1 MRRSL
6 LRAAPLALAAM
17 LALSACVPS
26 EAEGDEL
33 VGHVSVT
40 SFEVAGPVPAPT
52 GGINR
57 AGSVRVPVRG
67 YEPVGDVQPW
77 ATLVWA
83 HGGSFI
89 RGTLDWPEA
98 DWVSRSF
105 AAAGLRVISVDYVL
119 ASDTVKAPA
128 PSNDVAAVVAW
139 AGAEYGGPLVVGGAS
154 AGAHLATLATL
165 AQAERA
171 PGRAAA
177 ALLLEYPTMHRT
189 QRVDPQLADA
199 VAALPEARRFR
210 ADRIAEM
217 YSFYLGNGLTDGGAL
232 VVGELPADRLA
243 LLPPTII
250 VNADADEL
258 RASGEEFADQ
268 LRAAGVPVTE
278 RIETGTVHGYLNR
291 PDESASAREQSAAT
305 MAHFVS
311 ELRRTLSL

>member
-1 MRRSL
+1 
-6 LRAAPLALAAM
+6 M

-40 SFEVAGPVPAPT
+40 SFEVAGSVPAPT
-52 GGINR
+52 SGINR
-57 AGSVRVPVRG
+57 AGSARVPVRG

-171 PGRAAA
+171 PERAAA

-217 YSFYLGNGLTDGGAL
+217 YSFYLGSGLTDGGPL

-278 RIETGTVHGYLNR
+278 RIELGTVHGYLNR

>member
-40 SFEVAGPVPAPT
+40 SFEVAGSVPAPT
-52 GGINR
+52 SGINR
-57 AGSVRVPVRG
+57 AGSARVPVRG

-171 PGRAAA
+171 PERAAA

-217 YSFYLGNGLTDGGAL
+217 YSFYLGSGLTDGGPL

-278 RIETGTVHGYLNR
+278 RIELGTVHGYLNR